1 MFKQRKAYLAEKN
14 REHFEAKFNL
24 QQALVAMERAVGKQ
38 KIRVLTQEESALR
51 IQRAVRSKLNRLRFK
66 KALYKFMKLKDC
78 LNSAI

>member
-51 IQRAVRSKLNRLRFK
+51 IQRAVR
-66 KALYKFMKLKDC
+66 
-78 LNSAI
+78 